1 MKKYLLFLL
10 LLIFTAAAAE
20 AQIKLNVKAS
30 LSNLFRYGSGTESNG
45 GISYP
50 KEYFEDVA
58 DGRLS
63 VNDIIFGIRY
73 EIDKPIEYGKDF
85 IGIKK
90 RFVEYKNVDDGI
102 DLRAGD
108 FWEIIS
114 RGLSMN
120 VFEDRGQY
128 YDTGIDGFNGYI
140 KRTFGKKHPV
150 KVKAQILGGS
160 LIYNDFINFNRVETY
175 NVRDANVEVSPVKF
189 MNLGFN
195 YVYSN
200 GRVPSSTD
208 TANINAYL
216 PEGYAS
222 INLGDVQFFASYAN
236 KHVNVAANKTYS
248 QEVSAKGDGFY
259 SSLSFSKS
267 KIGITLDYK
276 NYRFDMTAPDN
287 RATDRPTK
295 MLPFQNPPTV
305 VREQT
310 STLIS
315 RNPHV
320 VDFNDEVGA
329 QLDVVYAPSD
339 KVSFNLN
346 TAVASRHFDYINTGT
361 PSKPKYERVARS
373 GNFLPGFDNSLSPY
387 WEVFLEGEWYA
398 TDKLYGKIAFDR
410 QSQVTYSY
418 NNPAASEKLTAFTIP
433 TEIRYTF
440 IPEYTLKF
448 ILEQQF
454 MNNNVRVGDQNYMN
468 TYLSVGVSKSPE
480 LSATVNLEFT
490 NDSED
495 PSGKKF
501 WALGE
506 LAYKLSGANTI
517 TASYGSER
525 GGLRCTSG
533 ICRYVRPFE
542 GFRLSIS
549 SKF

>member
-1 MKKYLLFLL
+1 MKKYLLVTVFCLL
-10 LLIFTAAAAE
+10 CIIYYSPAAE

-85 IGIKK
+85 VGIKK
-90 RFVEYKNVDDGI
+90 RFVEYKNVDEGI

-114 RGLSMN
+114 RGLSLN

-150 KVKAQILGGS
+150 KMKAQILGGS

-175 NVRDANVEVSPVKF
+175 NVRDANIEVSPAKF

-216 PEGYAS
+216 PEWYGTL
-222 INLGDVQFFASYAN
+222 NLGDVQFFASYAN

-329 QLDVVYAPSD
+329 QFDVVYAPSD

-373 GNFLPGFDNSLSPY
+373 GNFLPGFDNALSPY
-387 WEVFLEGEWYA
+387 WEVYLEGEWYA

-433 TEIRYTF
+433 AEIRYTF

-454 MNNNVRVGDQNYMN
+454 MSNNVRVGDPNYMN

-495 PSGKKF
+495 PSGKKI
-501 WALGE
+501 LG
-506 LAYKLSGANTI
+506 A
-517 TASYGSER
+517 R
-525 GGLRCTSG
+525 
-533 ICRYVRPFE
+533 
-542 GFRLSIS
+542 
-549 SKF
+549 